1 MALTPTE
8 IELIKALSRRQD
20 QLELMI
26 GSAIGGLPGRG
37 LVMIDQELGRRNFL
51 LNRSNE
57 EANLFVGE
65 LAKEA
70 GLQGRVQINK
80 KKRKVS
86 KYQKEFGRQF
96 KKLKKKHPRTSPKM
110 LMKKAH
116 RATKKVMK

>member
-37 LVMIDQELGRRNFL
+37 LVMLDQELGRRNFL

-57 EANLFVGE
+57 ESNLFVI
-65 LAKEA
+65 LI
-70 GLQGRVQINK
+70 RVIRFSLNNT
-80 KKRKVS
+80 VDI
-86 KYQKEFGRQF
+86 
-96 KKLKKKHPRTSPKM
+96 HDRT
-110 LMKKAH
+110 
-116 RATKKVMK
+116 

>member
-1 MALTPTE
+1 MALTPSE

-26 GSAIGGLPGRG
+26 GSAIGGIGGRG
-37 LVMIDQELGRRNFL
+37 LVMLDQELGRRGFL
-51 LNRSNE
+51 LNRTNE
-57 EANLFVGE
+57 EKNLFVGE
-65 LAKEA
+65 LSKELGTQA
-70 GLQGRVQINK
+70 RVKIK

-86 KYQKEFGRQF
+86 KYQKEFGKQF

-116 RATKKVMK
+116 RATKKIMK

>member
-1 MALTPTE
+1 MALTPAE
-8 IELIKALSRRQD
+8 IELIEALSESQRR
-20 QLELMI
+20 LELMI
-26 GSAIGGLPGRG
+26 GSALGGS
-37 LVMIDQELGRRNFL
+37 LGRLGVMAYQDNPF
-51 LNRSNE
+51 NSPFT
-57 EANLFVGE
+57 NLSQYNLRVAE
-65 LAKEA
+65 LAKES
-70 GLQGRVQINK
+70 GSKVRVNINK